1 MKRTK
6 SHTNKIK
13 IDITDLFFD
22 RKPIIKNSSYYT
34 KLYSSDAKELNDK
47 NPSYNSFFQNNTLQP
62 HLSHKHKI
70 LSLKKVFNQKNSKN
84 LKIKWPKITHP
95 KWPFSKKNDE
105 PKDFKKMR
113 IFSSRPSQ
121 KYHNFN
127 TIKWLTQKYS
137 DSVKEKSIY
146 SLLPNNGKPIVP
158 EYENEFNKR
167 HREMMEYLES
177 FKGPG
182 GREKFVNINP
192 KYFYNNSTFKKILR
206 LREMF
211 LEIDKRGNHKM
222 LLKEL
227 VQLFKENNINVD
239 IKELKNLFLKNVDN
253 KKKKSESANLLY
265 LDFYE
270 FMNFALS
277 RDQDFRLFMREIKRK
292 NKMDETNRNSKTISY
307 DEKKEN
313 IYIPMNFDLIFNY
326 FINKEKQRNSITIV
340 ENAIKE
346 MDKIIQERF
355 ENQNQKE
362 ESAKMAK
369 TEKQK
374 TKKKYTV
381 SKTLKDKNLNFL
393 SFNNYHRQNTISE
406 EQELDPDSL
415 SINKSSK
422 STKKMHAKLNEM
434 IEKEK
439 EEKLKKINFA
449 QLIKEFSNL
458 FGIKENDEKNKINED
473 KNKNRILSADN
484 SKMNSYCNYYNNYNN
499 YCNNYN
505 NNNYETINNNNNR
518 KEKTYSE
525 EVKKG
530 MRIDSLKNININN
543 FEKYHDLKLALSVTK
558 EQIKNMKNRDL
569 IDEDLKTFNIVDVRD
584 IINKVNTFI
593 KSPKSYK
600 EKNNYSNT
608 SFPVQKYLN
617 NLDNSLKKDKY
628 YLNNKTEY
636 NNNKTNAEENTR
648 NKFRKYHIKKN
659 IYNYY
664 CGKPIIMDYIN
675 NSVKKT
681 KLSRHDYVPNE
692 FFAKGKD

>member
-146 SLLPNNGKPIVP
+146 SLLSNNGKPIVP

>member
-505 NNNYETINNNNNR
+505 NNNYENINNNNNR

-558 EQIKNMKNRDL
+558 EQIKNMKNKDM

-600 EKNNYSNT
+600 EKNNYANT

>member
-355 ENQNQKE
+355 ENQNQIE
-362 ESAKMAK
+362 ESVKIEK
-369 TEKQK
+369 KEKQK
-374 TKKKYTV
+374 TKKKYIV

-484 SKMNSYCNYYNNYNN
+484 SKMNSYSNYYNNYNN

-558 EQIKNMKNRDL
+558 EQIKNMKNKDM

-600 EKNNYSNT
+600 EKNNYANT

>member
-6 SHTNKIK
+6 SHTNKKK

-484 SKMNSYCNYYNNYNN
+484 SKMNSYSNYYNNYNN

>member
-34 KLYSSDAKELNDK
+34 KLYSPDTKELNDK

-239 IKELKNLFLKNVDN
+239 IKELKNLFLKNVNN
-253 KKKKSESANLLY
+253 KKKKSDSANLLY

-313 IYIPMNFDLIFNY
+313 VYIPMNFDLIFNY

-362 ESAKMAK
+362 ETKINK
-369 TEKQK
+369 KEKRK
-374 TKKKYTV
+374 SSKKYIT
-381 SKTLKDKNLNFL
+381 SKTLKDKNMNLL

-406 EQELDPDSL
+406 EQELVIDS
-415 SINKSSK
+415 SNKKLSSK
-422 STKKMHAKLNEM
+422 STKKIHAKLNEM

-439 EEKLKKINFA
+439 EEKLKRINFA

-458 FGIKENDEKNKINED
+458 FGIKENDEKKINED
-473 KNKNRILSADN
+473 KNRILSADN
-484 SKMNSYCNYYNNYNN
+484 TKIHSYNNYYNNYYNS
-499 YCNNYN
+499 NYN
-505 NNNYETINNNNNR
+505 RNYETINNSNNNNR
-518 KEKTYSE
+518 EEKTYSE
-525 EVKKG
+525 EVKKE

-558 EQIKNMKNRDL
+558 EQIKNMKNKDM
-569 IDEDLKTFNIVDVRD
+569 IEEDLKTFNIVDIRD
-584 IINKVNTFI
+584 IINQVNTFI
-593 KSPKSYK
+593 KSSKSHK
-600 EKNNYSNT
+600 TNNNNTYANT

-636 NNNKTNAEENTR
+636 NNITKGEENTR

-692 FFAKGKD
+692 FFAKGKDL

>member
-13 IDITDLFFD
+13 INITDLFFD

-34 KLYSSDAKELNDK
+34 KLYSPDTKELNDK
-47 NPSYNSFFQNNTLQP
+47 NPSYNSFFQNNTNNTLQP

-70 LSLKKVFNQKNSKN
+70 LSLKQVFNQKNSKN

-146 SLLPNNGKPIVP
+146 SLLPNNRKPIVP

-239 IKELKNLFLKNVDN
+239 IKELKNLFLKNINN
-253 KKKKSESANLLY
+253 KKKKSESPNLLY

-277 RDQDFRLFMREIKRK
+277 RDQDFRIFMREIKRK
-292 NKMDETNRNSKTISY
+292 NKMEENKRNSKTISY

-313 IYIPMNFDLIFNY
+313 VYIPMNFDLIFNY

-340 ENAIKE
+340 ENAIQE

-355 ENQNQKE
+355 QNQNKKE
-362 ESAKMAK
+362 ESEKMK
-369 TEKQK
+369 KKEKQNNA
-374 TKKKYTV
+374 KKKYIT
-381 SKTLKDKNLNFL
+381 SKTLKDKNMILL
-393 SFNNYHRQNTISE
+393 GFNKYHRQNTISE
-406 EQELDPDSL
+406 EQELAFDSSNIKL
-415 SINKSSK
+415 SSQSSNRILE
-422 STKKMHAKLNEM
+422 KLNDM

-439 EEKLKKINFA
+439 EEKLKRINFA
-449 QLIKEFSNL
+449 QLIKEFSSL

-473 KNKNRILSADN
+473 KNRILSADN
-484 SKMNSYCNYYNNYNN
+484 SKMYLYNNYYKNN
-499 YCNNYN
+499 Y
-505 NNNYETINNNNNR
+505 NNNYETINNNNNNR
-518 KEKTYSE
+518 EEKTYSE
-525 EVKKG
+525 EVKKEKR
-530 MRIDSLKNININN
+530 MSSLKNLNINN

-558 EQIKNMKNRDL
+558 EQIKNMKNKDMFE
-569 IDEDLKTFNIVDVRD
+569 EDLKTCNILDIRD
-584 IINKVNTFI
+584 IIKQVNTFI
-593 KSPKSYK
+593 KSPKSHK
-600 EKNNYSNT
+600 ANNTYDNT
-608 SFPVQKYLN
+608 SFPVQRYLN

-628 YLNNKTEY
+628 FLNNKTEY
-636 NNNKTNAEENTR
+636 NNINKAKDNTR
-648 NKFRKYHIKKN
+648 IKFRNYHTQKN

-664 CGKPIIMDYIN
+664 CGKPITMNYIN

-681 KLSRHDYVPNE
+681 KLSRYDYVPNE
-692 FFAKGKD
+692 FL

>member
-484 SKMNSYCNYYNNYNN
+484 SKMNSYSNYYNNYNN

-558 EQIKNMKNRDL
+558 EQIKNMKNKDM

-600 EKNNYSNT
+600 EKNNYANT

>member
-70 LSLKKVFNQKNSKN
+70 LSLKKVFNRKNSKN

-362 ESAKMAK
+362 ESVKIEK
-369 TEKQK
+369 KEKQK
-374 TKKKYTV
+374 TKKKYIV

-415 SINKSSK
+415 SINISSK

-484 SKMNSYCNYYNNYNN
+484 SKMNSYSNYYNNYNN

-569 IDEDLKTFNIVDVRD
+569 IDEDLKTFNIVDIRD

-600 EKNNYSNT
+600 EKNNYANT

-617 NLDNSLKKDKY
+617 NLDNSFKKDKY

-636 NNNKTNAEENTR
+636 NNNKTKAEENTK

>member
-1 MKRTK
+1 MMKRTK

-34 KLYSSDAKELNDK
+34 KLYSPDTKELNDK

-239 IKELKNLFLKNVDN
+239 IKELKNLFLKNVNN
-253 KKKKSESANLLY
+253 KKKKSDSANLLY

-292 NKMDETNRNSKTISY
+292 NKMDEINRNSKTISY

-313 IYIPMNFDLIFNY
+313 VYIPMNFDLIFNY

-362 ESAKMAK
+362 ETKINK
-369 TEKQK
+369 KEKRK
-374 TKKKYTV
+374 SSKKYIT
-381 SKTLKDKNLNFL
+381 SKTLKDKNMDLL

-406 EQELDPDSL
+406 EQELVIDS
-415 SINKSSK
+415 SNKKLSSK
-422 STKKMHAKLNEM
+422 STKKIHAKLNEM

-439 EEKLKKINFA
+439 EEKLKRINFS

-458 FGIKENDEKNKINED
+458 FGIKENDEKKINED
-473 KNKNRILSADN
+473 KNRILSADN
-484 SKMNSYCNYYNNYNN
+484 TKIHSYNNYYNNYYNS
-499 YCNNYN
+499 NYN
-505 NNNYETINNNNNR
+505 RNYETINNSNNNNR
-518 KEKTYSE
+518 EKKTYSE
-525 EVKKG
+525 EVKKE
-530 MRIDSLKNININN
+530 MRIDLLKNININN

-558 EQIKNMKNRDL
+558 EQIKNMKNKDM
-569 IDEDLKTFNIVDVRD
+569 IEEDLKTFNIVDIRD
-584 IINKVNTFI
+584 IINQVNTFI
-593 KSPKSYK
+593 KSPKSHK
-600 EKNNYSNT
+600 TNNNNTYANT

-636 NNNKTNAEENTR
+636 NNNITKGEENTR

-692 FFAKGKD
+692 FFAKGKDL

>member
-6 SHTNKIK
+6 SHANRIK
-13 IDITDLFFD
+13 IDITDFFFD

-34 KLYSSDAKELNDK
+34 KLYSPDAKDLTDK

-62 HLSHKHKI
+62 HLSHKHRI
-70 LSLKKVFNQKNSKN
+70 LSLKKVFNQKNAKN

-211 LEIDKRGNHKM
+211 LEIDKKGNHKM

-239 IKELKNLFLKNVDN
+239 IKELKNLFLKNVNN
-253 KKKKSESANLLY
+253 KKKKAESANLLY

-292 NKMDETNRNSKTISY
+292 NKMEEIKKNSKTINY

-313 IYIPMNFDLIFNY
+313 VYIPMNFDLIFNY

-355 ENQNQKE
+355 DNKTKKE
-362 ESAKMAK
+362 ENAKMAK
-369 TEKQK
+369 NENGNK
-374 TKKKYTV
+374 TKKKYVT
-381 SKTLKDKNLNFL
+381 SKTLKDKNSNFL
-393 SFNNYHRQNTISE
+393 SFNRYRRQNTISE
-406 EQELDPDSL
+406 EQELGGDS
-415 SINKSSK
+415 SSSMKINSKSSK
-422 STKKMHAKLNEM
+422 KIHAKLNEM
-434 IEKEK
+434 LEKEK
-439 EEKLKKINFA
+439 EEKLKRINFA

-458 FGIKENDEKNKINED
+458 FGIKENEEKNKKNED
-473 KNKNRILSADN
+473 KNRILSADN
-484 SKMNSYCNYYNNYNN
+484 SKMHSYENYYNNYYNA
-499 YCNNYN
+499 NYN
-505 NNNYETINNNNNR
+505 ANYETINSYINN
-518 KEKTYSE
+518 KEEKTYSD
-525 EVKKG
+525 EVKKE
-530 MRIDSLKNININN
+530 MRIDSLKNLNINN

-558 EQIKNMKNRDL
+558 EQIKNMKNKDM
-569 IDEDLKTFNIVDVRD
+569 IEEDLKTFNIVDIRD
-584 IINKVNTFI
+584 IVNQVNTFI
-593 KSPKSYK
+593 KSPKGHKSTNTYT
-600 EKNNYSNT
+600 NT

-617 NLDNSLKKDKY
+617 NLDNSIKKDKY

-636 NNNKTNAEENTR
+636 NNNVTKVEENIKK
-648 NKFRKYHIKKN
+648 KFKKYHIKRN

-692 FFAKGKD
+692 FFARGKIKK

>member
-1 MKRTK
+1 MMKRTK

-70 LSLKKVFNQKNSKN
+70 LSLKKVFNRKNSKN

-239 IKELKNLFLKNVDN
+239 IKELKNLFLKNVN
-253 KKKKSESANLLY
+253 SKKKKSDSANLLY

-277 RDQDFRLFMREIKRK
+277 RDQDFRLFMREIKKK
-292 NKMDETNRNSKTISY
+292 NKIEESNRNSKTISY

-355 ENQNQKE
+355 ENNDKKE
-362 ESAKMAK
+362 ES
-369 TEKQK
+369 EKLKKKEKKNK
-374 TKKKYTV
+374 TKKKYIA
-381 SKTLKDKNLNFL
+381 SKTLKDKNMNFL

-406 EQELDPDSL
+406 EQELVLDS
-415 SINKSSK
+415 
-422 STKKMHAKLNEM
+422 STKKLSSQSSKRIHAKLNEM

-439 EEKLKKINFA
+439 EEKLKRINFA

-473 KNKNRILSADN
+473 KNRILSADN
-484 SKMNSYCNYYNNYNN
+484 SKMHSYNSYYNDYYNNYFNS
-499 YCNNYN
+499 NYN
-505 NNNYETINNNNNR
+505 NNNNKRE
-518 KEKTYSE
+518 EKTFSE
-525 EVKKG
+525 EVKKE
-530 MRIDSLKNININN
+530 MRIDSLKNLNINN

-558 EQIKNMKNRDL
+558 EQIKNMKNKDM
-569 IDEDLKTFNIVDVRD
+569 IEEDLKTFNIVDIRD
-584 IINKVNTFI
+584 IVNQVNTFI
-593 KSPKSYK
+593 KAPKSHK
-600 EKNNYSNT
+600 ANNIYANT

-617 NLDNSLKKDKY
+617 NLDYSLKKDKY
-628 YLNNKTEY
+628 YLNNKTDY
-636 NNNKTNAEENTR
+636 NNNMTKAEEKTR

-681 KLSRHDYVPNE
+681 KLLRYDYVPNE
-692 FFAKGKD
+692 FFAKEKD

>member
-34 KLYSSDAKELNDK
+34 KLYSPDTKELNDK

-239 IKELKNLFLKNVDN
+239 IKELKNLFLKNVNN
-253 KKKKSESANLLY
+253 KKKKSDSANLLY

-292 NKMDETNRNSKTISY
+292 NKMEEINRNSKTISY

-313 IYIPMNFDLIFNY
+313 VYIPMNFDLIFNY

-355 ENQNQKE
+355 ENQKQKE
-362 ESAKMAK
+362 ETKINK
-369 TEKQK
+369 KEKRK
-374 TKKKYTV
+374 SSKKYIT
-381 SKTLKDKNLNFL
+381 SKTLKDKNMNLL

-406 EQELDPDSL
+406 EQELGIDS
-415 SINKSSK
+415 SNKKLSSK
-422 STKKMHAKLNEM
+422 STKKIHAKLNEM

-439 EEKLKKINFA
+439 EEKLKRINFA

-458 FGIKENDEKNKINED
+458 FGIKENDEKKINED
-473 KNKNRILSADN
+473 KNRILSADN
-484 SKMNSYCNYYNNYNN
+484 TKIHSYNNYYNNYYNS
-499 YCNNYN
+499 NYN
-505 NNNYETINNNNNR
+505 RE
-518 KEKTYSE
+518 EKTYSE
-525 EVKKG
+525 EVKKE

-558 EQIKNMKNRDL
+558 EQIKNMKNKDM
-569 IDEDLKTFNIVDVRD
+569 IEEDLKTFNIVDIRD
-584 IINKVNTFI
+584 IINQVNTFI
-593 KSPKSYK
+593 KSSKSHK
-600 EKNNYSNT
+600 TNNNNTYANT

-636 NNNKTNAEENTR
+636 NNITKGEENTR

-692 FFAKGKD
+692 FFAKGKDL

>member
-484 SKMNSYCNYYNNYNN
+484 SKMNSYSNYYNNYNN

-600 EKNNYSNT
+600 EKNNYTNT

>member
-1 MKRTK
+1 MMKRTK

-34 KLYSSDAKELNDK
+34 KLYSPDTKELNDK

-239 IKELKNLFLKNVDN
+239 IKELKNLFLKNVNN
-253 KKKKSESANLLY
+253 KKKKSDSANLLY

-292 NKMDETNRNSKTISY
+292 NKMDETNRNSKAISY

-313 IYIPMNFDLIFNY
+313 VYIPMNFDLIFNY

-362 ESAKMAK
+362 ETKINK
-369 TEKQK
+369 KEKRK
-374 TKKKYTV
+374 SSKKYIT
-381 SKTLKDKNLNFL
+381 SKTLKDKNMNLL

-406 EQELDPDSL
+406 EQELGIDS
-415 SINKSSK
+415 SNKKLSSK
-422 STKKMHAKLNEM
+422 STKKIHAKLNEM

-439 EEKLKKINFA
+439 EEKLKRINFA

-458 FGIKENDEKNKINED
+458 FGIKENDEKKINED
-473 KNKNRILSADN
+473 KNRILSADN
-484 SKMNSYCNYYNNYNN
+484 TKIHSYNNYYNNYNIS
-499 YCNNYN
+499 NYN
-505 NNNYETINNNNNR
+505 RNYETINNSNNNNR
-518 KEKTYSE
+518 EEKTYSE
-525 EVKKG
+525 EVKKE

-558 EQIKNMKNRDL
+558 EQIKNMKNKDM
-569 IDEDLKTFNIVDVRD
+569 IEEDLKTFNIVDIRD
-584 IINKVNTFI
+584 IINQVNTFI
-593 KSPKSYK
+593 KSPKSHK
-600 EKNNYSNT
+600 ANNNNTYANT

-636 NNNKTNAEENTR
+636 NNNITKGEENTR
-648 NKFRKYHIKKN
+648 NKFKKYHIKKN

-692 FFAKGKD
+692 FFAKGKDL

>member
-1 MKRTK
+1 MMKRTK

-34 KLYSSDAKELNDK
+34 KLYSPDTKELNDK

-239 IKELKNLFLKNVDN
+239 IKELKNLFLKNVNN
-253 KKKKSESANLLY
+253 KKKKSDSANLLY

-313 IYIPMNFDLIFNY
+313 VYIPMNFDLIFNY

-362 ESAKMAK
+362 ETKINK
-369 TEKQK
+369 KEKRK
-374 TKKKYTV
+374 SSKKYIT
-381 SKTLKDKNLNFL
+381 SKTLKDKNMNLL

-406 EQELDPDSL
+406 EQELGIDS
-415 SINKSSK
+415 SNKKLSSK
-422 STKKMHAKLNEM
+422 STKKIHAKLNEM

-439 EEKLKKINFA
+439 EEKLKRINFA

-458 FGIKENDEKNKINED
+458 FGIKENDEKKINED
-473 KNKNRILSADN
+473 KNRILSADN
-484 SKMNSYCNYYNNYNN
+484 TKIHSYNNYYNNYNIS
-499 YCNNYN
+499 NYN
-505 NNNYETINNNNNR
+505 RNYETINNSNNNNR
-518 KEKTYSE
+518 EEKTYSE
-525 EVKKG
+525 EVKKE

-558 EQIKNMKNRDL
+558 EQIKNMKNKDM
-569 IDEDLKTFNIVDVRD
+569 IEEDLKTFNIVDIRD
-584 IINKVNTFI
+584 IINQVNTFI
-593 KSPKSYK
+593 KSPKSHK
-600 EKNNYSNT
+600 TNNNNTYANT

-636 NNNKTNAEENTR
+636 NNITKGEENTR

-692 FFAKGKD
+692 FFAKGKDL

>member
-34 KLYSSDAKELNDK
+34 KLYSPDTKELNDK
-47 NPSYNSFFQNNTLQP
+47 NPSYNSFFQNNNLQP

-239 IKELKNLFLKNVDN
+239 IKELKNLFLKNVNN
-253 KKKKSESANLLY
+253 KKKKSDSANLLY

-313 IYIPMNFDLIFNY
+313 VYIPMNFDLIFNY

-362 ESAKMAK
+362 ETKINK
-369 TEKQK
+369 KEKRK
-374 TKKKYTV
+374 SSKKYIT
-381 SKTLKDKNLNFL
+381 SKTLKDKNMNLL

-406 EQELDPDSL
+406 EQELVIDS
-415 SINKSSK
+415 SNKKLSSK
-422 STKKMHAKLNEM
+422 STKKIHAKLNEM

-439 EEKLKKINFA
+439 EEKLKRINFA

-458 FGIKENDEKNKINED
+458 FGIKENDEKKINED
-473 KNKNRILSADN
+473 KNRILSADN
-484 SKMNSYCNYYNNYNN
+484 TKIHSYNNYYNNYYNS
-499 YCNNYN
+499 NYN
-505 NNNYETINNNNNR
+505 RNYETINNSNNNNR
-518 KEKTYSE
+518 EEKTYSE
-525 EVKKG
+525 EVKKE

-558 EQIKNMKNRDL
+558 EQIKNMKNKDM
-569 IDEDLKTFNIVDVRD
+569 IEEDLKTFNIVDIRD
-584 IINKVNTFI
+584 IINQVNTFI
-593 KSPKSYK
+593 KSSKSHK
-600 EKNNYSNT
+600 TNNNNTYANT

-636 NNNKTNAEENTR
+636 NNITKGEENTR

-692 FFAKGKD
+692 FFAKGKDL

>member
-362 ESAKMAK
+362 ESVKIEK
-369 TEKQK
+369 KEKQK
-374 TKKKYTV
+374 TKKKYIV

-558 EQIKNMKNRDL
+558 EQIKNMKNKDM

-600 EKNNYSNT
+600 EKNNYANT

>member
-1 MKRTK
+1 MMKRTK
-6 SHTNKIK
+6 SHSNRIR

-34 KLYSSDAKELNDK
+34 KLYSPNTKDINEK
-47 NPSYNSFFQNNTLQP
+47 NPSYNSYYQNNTNNTLQP
-62 HLSHKHKI
+62 NLNHKHRI
-70 LSLKKVFNQKNSKN
+70 LSLKKVFNQKNTNN

-105 PKDFKKMR
+105 PKDIKKMR

-146 SLLPNNGKPIVP
+146 SLLPNNGKPMVP

-239 IKELKNLFLKNVDN
+239 IKELKNLFLKNINN
-253 KKKKSESANLLY
+253 KKKKSEPAHLLY

-277 RDQDFRLFMREIKRK
+277 RDQDFRLFMRKIKRK
-292 NKMDETNRNSKTISY
+292 NKMDENKRNSRTISY

-313 IYIPMNFDLIFNY
+313 VYIPMNFDLIFNY

-355 ENQNQKE
+355 ENKNKKE
-362 ESAKMAK
+362 ENEKLVK
-369 TEKQK
+369 TDKESKG
-374 TKKKYTV
+374 KKKYIT
-381 SKTLKDKNLNFL
+381 SRTLKDNNSNLI

-406 EQELDPDSL
+406 EQELATESSNKIL
-415 SINKSSK
+415 NSKSSK
-422 STKKMHAKLNEM
+422 KIHAKLNEI

-439 EEKLKKINFA
+439 EEKLKRINFA

-458 FGIKENDEKNKINED
+458 FGIKENEEKNSINEE
-473 KNKNRILSADN
+473 KNRILSADN
-484 SKMNSYCNYYNNYNN
+484 SKMYLYNNY
-499 YCNNYN
+499 Y
-505 NNNYETINNNNNR
+505 NNNYETINNNR
-518 KEKTYSE
+518 EEKTYSE
-525 EVKKG
+525 EVKKE
-530 MRIDSLKNININN
+530 MRIDSLKNLNINN

-558 EQIKNMKNRDL
+558 EQIKNMKNKDM
-569 IDEDLKTFNIVDVRD
+569 IEEDLKTFNIVDIRD
-584 IINKVNTFI
+584 IINQVNTYI
-593 KSPKSYK
+593 KSPKSHKQTNAYA
-600 EKNNYSNT
+600 NT
-608 SFPVQKYLN
+608 TFPVHKYLN
-617 NLDNSLKKDKY
+617 NFDNSFKKDKY

-636 NNNKTNAEENTR
+636 NNNITKAEEKNR
-648 NKFRKYHIKKN
+648 NKFNKYHIKKN

-692 FFAKGKD
+692 FFVKCKD

>member
-34 KLYSSDAKELNDK
+34 KLYSPVTKELNDK
-47 NPSYNSFFQNNTLQP
+47 NPSYNSFFQNNTNNTLQP

-239 IKELKNLFLKNVDN
+239 IKELKNLFLKNVNN
-253 KKKKSESANLLY
+253 KKKKSESPNLLY

-292 NKMDETNRNSKTISY
+292 NKMDENKRNSKTISY

-313 IYIPMNFDLIFNY
+313 VYIPMNFDLIFNY

-362 ESAKMAK
+362 ESEKMK
-369 TEKQK
+369 KKEKQK
-374 TKKKYTV
+374 NAKKKYIT
-381 SKTLKDKNLNFL
+381 SKTFKDKNMMFLN
-393 SFNNYHRQNTISE
+393 FNNYHRQNTISE
-406 EQELDPDSL
+406 EQELAIDSL
-415 SINKSSK
+415 NKKLSSQSSNK
-422 STKKMHAKLNEM
+422 IHSKLNDI

-439 EEKLKKINFA
+439 EEKLKRINFA

-473 KNKNRILSADN
+473 KNRILSADN
-484 SKMNSYCNYYNNYNN
+484 SKMYLYNNYYKNN
-499 YCNNYN
+499 Y
-505 NNNYETINNNNNR
+505 NNNYETINNNNNNR
-518 KEKTYSE
+518 EEKTYSE
-525 EVKKG
+525 EVKKEK
-530 MRIDSLKNININN
+530 RIGSLKNLNINN

-558 EQIKNMKNRDL
+558 EQIKNMKNKDMFE
-569 IDEDLKTFNIVDVRD
+569 EDLKTFNILDIRD
-584 IINKVNTFI
+584 IIKQVNTFI
-593 KSPKSYK
+593 KSPKSHKANDYA
-600 EKNNYSNT
+600 NT

-617 NLDNSLKKDKY
+617 DNSLKIDKY

-636 NNNKTNAEENTR
+636 NNINKAKDKTR
-648 NKFRKYHIKKN
+648 IKFRKHHIQKN

-681 KLSRHDYVPNE
+681 KWLKHDYVPNE
-692 FFAKGKD
+692 FL

>member
-1 MKRTK
+1 MMKRTK

-34 KLYSSDAKELNDK
+34 KLYSPDTKELNDK

-239 IKELKNLFLKNVDN
+239 IKELKNLFLKNVNN
-253 KKKKSESANLLY
+253 KKKKSDSANLLY

-313 IYIPMNFDLIFNY
+313 VYIPMNFDLIFNY

-362 ESAKMAK
+362 ETKINK
-369 TEKQK
+369 KEKRK
-374 TKKKYTV
+374 SSKKYIT
-381 SKTLKDKNLNFL
+381 SKTLKDKNMNLL

-406 EQELDPDSL
+406 EQELVIDS
-415 SINKSSK
+415 SNKKLSSK
-422 STKKMHAKLNEM
+422 STKKIHAKLNEM

-439 EEKLKKINFA
+439 EEKLKRINFA

-458 FGIKENDEKNKINED
+458 FGIKENDEKKINED
-473 KNKNRILSADN
+473 KNRILSADN
-484 SKMNSYCNYYNNYNN
+484 TKIHSYNNY
-499 YCNNYN
+499 YSNYN
-505 NNNYETINNNNNR
+505 ISNYNRNYETINNSNNNNR
-518 KEKTYSE
+518 EEKTYSE
-525 EVKKG
+525 EVKKE

-558 EQIKNMKNRDL
+558 EQIKNMKNKDM
-569 IDEDLKTFNIVDVRD
+569 IEEDLKTFNIVDIRD
-584 IINKVNTFI
+584 IINQVNTFI
-593 KSPKSYK
+593 KSPKSHK
-600 EKNNYSNT
+600 TNNNNTYANT

-636 NNNKTNAEENTR
+636 NNITKGEENTR
-648 NKFRKYHIKKN
+648 NKLRKYHIKKN

-692 FFAKGKD
+692 FFAKGKDL

>member
-355 ENQNQKE
+355 ENQNQIE
-362 ESAKMAK
+362 ESVKIEK
-369 TEKQK
+369 KEKQK
-374 TKKKYTV
+374 TKKKYIV

-484 SKMNSYCNYYNNYNN
+484 SKMNSYSNYYNNYNN

-600 EKNNYSNT
+600 EKNNYANT

>member
-355 ENQNQKE
+355 ENQNQIE
-362 ESAKMAK
+362 ESVKIEK
-369 TEKQK
+369 KEKQK
-374 TKKKYTV
+374 TKKKYIV

-484 SKMNSYCNYYNNYNN
+484 SKMNSYSNYYNNYNN
-499 YCNNYN
+499 YFNNYN

-600 EKNNYSNT
+600 EKNNYANT

-617 NLDNSLKKDKY
+617 NLDNSFKKDKY